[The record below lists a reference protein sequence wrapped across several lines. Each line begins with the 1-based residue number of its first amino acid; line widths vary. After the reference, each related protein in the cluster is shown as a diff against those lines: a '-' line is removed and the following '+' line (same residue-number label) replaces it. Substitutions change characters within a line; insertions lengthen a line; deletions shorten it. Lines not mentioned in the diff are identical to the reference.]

1 MKTDKSSKC
10 FRSLMSCMEAYHEQ
24 VYLKANAYI
33 ISPFHFIDLILLI
46 WFDLFDLIFIKI

>member
-33 ISPFHFIDLILLI
+33 IWPFHFIDLILLI
-46 WFDLFDLIFIKI
+46 